1 MLTPKETHPCPSHAP
16 GSRRLLTRGFDLG
29 WDGDAVGGGV
39 VVEVVEGGQGVRG
52 GGDGVSGLGQQA
64 ADVADVAADGGG
76 TGPEQGGDLLLG
88 QAVAVVQA
96 GGGQLGGQGVPGA
109 AAAAVPAA
117 GAVA

>member
-1 MLTPKETHPCPSHAP
+1 MTSVAAVTYETPACSTFIRHGCRVHAVPS
-16 GSRRLLTRGFDLG
+16 SRRLLTRGFDLG

-76 TGPEQGGDLLLG
+76 TGPGRGGGLRLGQGGG
-88 QAVAVVQA
+88 VVE
-96 GGGQLGGQGVPGA
+96 GGGRR
-109 AAAAVPAA
+109 
-117 GAVA
+117 